1 MGFFMSNDNQPVM
14 TDKAFF
20 EWCKTQLTDSTLTQ
34 DVVDEVNK
42 VLRPVNPADLQKVIT
57 ILGSPSAVQAGA
69 GTAGTLPVLTPD
81 DIKASAKGLGVEA
94 AALKSVID
102 VECPK
107 PGFDDEGRPT
117 ILFEPHKMW
126 KYLTLANFITKR
138 DQLQALFPDMC
149 NRTWDKSLYN
159 VRPQH
164 EKLAVCEVLHWDAAH
179 MSCSWGKGQVMGFNW
194 QDLKYP
200 SLKAFIDAMHESEA
214 AQIDAMCRFIKVN
227 GLVDELQRRD
237 WAGFALRYNGEGYKA
252 NDYDT
257 RLAAAYKKAKKEGW

>member
-1 MGFFMSNDNQPVM
+1 MSDNKLM
-14 TDKAFF
+14 TDKEFF
-20 EWCKTQLTDSTLTQ
+20 EWAKPQLPDGTLSQ

-42 VLRPVNPADLQKVIT
+42 VLRPVNPADLKKVIT
-57 ILGSPSAVQAGA
+57 ILGGA
-69 GTAGTLPVLTPD
+69 HTGLATQDTAKKRLSRA
-81 DIKASAKGLGVEA
+81 DIVASAKGLGVEA

-159 VRPQH
+159 VRSQH

-200 SLKAFIDAMHESEA
+200 SLKAFVDAMHESEA
-214 AQIDAMCRFIKVN
+214 AQIDAMCRFITVN
-227 GLVDELQRRD
+227 GLVSAMKNHD
-237 WAGFALRYNGEGYKA
+237 WAGFALRYNGDGYKA

-257 RLAAAYKKAKKEGW
+257 RLAAAYKKAKKDGW

>member
-1 MGFFMSNDNQPVM
+1 MSDNKPMM
-14 TDKAFF
+14 TDKEFF
-20 EWCKTQLTDSTLTQ
+20 DWSKIQIPDNTLTQ
-34 DVVDEVNK
+34 DIVDEVNK
-42 VLRPVNPADLQKVIT
+42 ILRPINPADLQKVIT
-57 ILGSPSAVQAGA
+57 ILGNSSAAQAGA
-69 GTAGTLPVLTPD
+69 GVSSSLPVLTRA
-81 DIKASAKGLGVEA
+81 DIVASAKGISVEA

-107 PGFDDEGRPT
+107 PGFGADGLPT

-149 NRTWDKSLYN
+149 NQTWDKSLYN
-159 VRPQH
+159 VRTQH
-164 EKLAVCEVLHWDAAH
+164 EKLAVCKVLHWDAAH

-200 SLKAFIDAMHESEA
+200 SLKAFIDAMHTSEA

-227 GLVDELQRRD
+227 GLVDELQRND
-237 WAGFALRYNGEGYKA
+237 WAGFAYRYNGEGYKA
-252 NDYDT
+252 NQYDI
-257 RLAAAYKKAKKEGW
+257 RLAAAYKKAKREGW

>member
-1 MGFFMSNDNQPVM
+1 MSDNKLM
-14 TDKAFF
+14 TDKEFF
-20 EWCKTQLTDSTLTQ
+20 EWAKPQLPDGTLSQ

-42 VLRPVNPADLQKVIT
+42 VLRPVNPADLKKVIT
-57 ILGSPSAVQAGA
+57 ILGGA
-69 GTAGTLPVLTPD
+69 HTGLATQDTAKKRLSRA
-81 DIKASAKGLGVEA
+81 DIVASAKGLGVEA

-159 VRPQH
+159 VRSQH

-200 SLKAFIDAMHESEA
+200 SLKVFIDAMHESEA

-227 GLVDELQRRD
+227 GLVDELQRHD
-237 WAGFALRYNGEGYKA
+237 WAGFALRYNGDGYKA

-257 RLAAAYKKAKKEGW
+257 RLAAAYKKAKKDGW